1 MKKFL
6 ALVLSAVL
14 LVSVL
19 AACGGDK
26 KATSGDGIEGKWN
39 ASIDM
44 TDYINQTLE
53 ASGMGEFVQL
63 SDFGMVLTMELKGD
77 NTYTLAVDKD
87 ALAASMEGVK
97 DQMKDGLGEYFAQM
111 MPGVDV
117 DQALAQS
124 GMSMDDLLDQ
134 AMDLDAMSGS
144 LNLAGQYKAEDGK
157 LYMSNDTSVEPTDN
171 YLAYDLSGD
180 TLKLDAGS
188 ATPDASLSA
197 LLPFNFERVG

>member
-26 KATSGDGIEGKWN
+26 KAASGDGIVGKWN
-39 ASIDM
+39 ASVDM

-53 ASGMGEFVQL
+53 AGGMGEFVQL
-63 SDFGMVLTMELKGD
+63 SDFEMVMVMELKSD
-77 NTYTLAVDKD
+77 NTYTLTVDKD
-87 ALAASMEGVK
+87 ALADSMEGVK

-111 MPGVDV
+111 MPGVDFE
-117 DQALAQS
+117 QALAQS
-124 GMSMDDLLDQ
+124 GMSMDDMLDQ
-134 AMDLDAMSGS
+134 SMDLDAMSGS

-157 LYMSNDTSVEPTDN
+157 LYMSNDTGVEPTEN
-171 YLAYDLSGD
+171 YLTYDLSGD
-180 TLKLDAGS
+180 TLKLDAGN
-188 ATPDASLSA
+188 ATPEASLSA